1 MPLFYFDVSAG
12 DGSARYYEDLEL
24 DSLEAAEARAILA
37 AAEHASMRPMLFNVT
52 IPERT
57 SEVCMRVKDEDG
69 FLLLTVDIPSM
80 TVRRT
85 VRALVLEDYPR
96 FSVKA
101 DREITHNRQNVM

>member
-1 MPLFYFDVSAG
+1 VPLFYFDVSAG

-24 DSLEAAEARAILA
+24 DSLKAAEDRAIFA
-37 AAEHASMRPMLFNVT
+37 AAEIGHDRWPKG
-52 IPERT
+52 RT
-57 SEVCMRVKDEDG
+57 SEVCLRVKDEDG

-96 FSVKA
+96 VFSESRPRDYA
-101 DREITHNRQNVM
+101 